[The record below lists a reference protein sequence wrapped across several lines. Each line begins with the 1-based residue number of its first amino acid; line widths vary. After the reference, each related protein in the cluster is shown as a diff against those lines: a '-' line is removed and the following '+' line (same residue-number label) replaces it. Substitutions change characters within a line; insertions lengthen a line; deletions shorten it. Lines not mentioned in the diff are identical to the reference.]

1 MTPMTQ
7 ESVKSGQLATSL
19 ENVKRCFVGSCKETS
34 TFFPSVRYIASPA
47 KYIKYSGTYK
57 RIKMF
62 PCHCLEDETFFKWDA
77 FQSEAMGKVAIFHC
91 LYGTVVLFVWKESF
105 FFISFLN
112 SIGDFCFSQVELGW
126 YIRHSTGTAIRGYF
140 SAKLNWSDQSVNVI
154 EHYLSLHKQPQSA
167 AL

>member
-57 RIKMF
+57 RIKML

-77 FQSEAMGKVAIFHC
+77 FQNEAMGKVAIFHC
-91 LYGTVVLFVWKESF
+91 SYGTVVLFVWKESF